1 MPDLRPHLAA
11 AAAVVVP
18 LRLGG
23 GTRLKIVEAMA
34 MGKAIVSTTLGAE
47 GIEAVPGR
55 DILIED
61 EPAAF
66 ADAVNRLLAEPDL
79 AARIGQSARQLA
91 VERYGWSEAARALEG
106 FYRRILENGL
116 VKAALIGA
124 GQIARQ
130 HLACLKTLPGVELA
144 AICDLSPA
152 TAEAAA
158 ERYGVRAWFTDHRA
172 MLEKAR
178 PDVVHVTTPP
188 TSHFGLAMDSLDAG
202 AHVIV
207 EKPATPT
214 FEELETL
221 VRRAQEAGRHLVEDY
236 NYLFNHAPQ
245 EILRRIESGEF
256 GAVTHVE
263 VLICLD
269 ILGPDGFADPNSPH
283 PALTLAG
290 GAIADFLPHL
300 ASLAHLFVGPHRT
313 AQTVWTKRKPSIL
326 PFDEFRAVVDAER
339 GTAALGF
346 SASSQPD
353 AFWLRVYGERMQAT
367 ANLFETRLTFD
378 GPRNVPK
385 PLRPFFSGLEEGK
398 TIRRAALA
406 TLLRKFKGPGA
417 YEGLW
422 ELLARTYRALA
433 DGSALPVTANHV
445 LEVNRMVEALK
456 PKEQR
461 P

>member
-1 MPDLRPHLAA
+1 M
-11 AAAVVVP
+11 
-18 LRLGG
+18 
-23 GTRLKIVEAMA
+23 
-34 MGKAIVSTTLGAE
+34 
-47 GIEAVPGR
+47 
-55 DILIED
+55 
-61 EPAAF
+61 
-66 ADAVNRLLAEPDL
+66 
-79 AARIGQSARQLA
+79 
-91 VERYGWSEAARALEG
+91 
-106 FYRRILENGL
+106 
-116 VKAALIGA
+116 KAALIGA

-130 HLACLKTLPGVELA
+130 HLSCLRTLPAVELA

-158 ERYGVRAWFTDHRA
+158 ERYGIGAWFTDHRA

-188 TSHFGLAMDSLDAG
+188 TSHFRLAMDAFDAG

-207 EKPATPT
+207 EKPATST
-214 FEELETL
+214 FEELDAL
-221 VRRAQEAGRHLVEDY
+221 ARRAREVGRHLIEDH
-236 NYLFNHAPQ
+236 NYVFNHAPQ
-245 EILRRIESGEF
+245 EILRQIKSGQF

-269 ILGPDGFADPNSPH
+269 ILGPSGFADPNSPH

-300 ASLAHLFVGPHRT
+300 ASLAHLFIGPHRT
-313 AQTVWTKRKPSIL
+313 AQAVWTKRKPSLL
-326 PFDEFRAVVDAER
+326 PFDEFRGMVEGER

-346 SASSQPD
+346 SSSSQPD

-385 PLRPFFSGLEEGK
+385 PLRPFLSGLAEGK
-398 TIRRAALA
+398 AIRRAAVA
-406 TLLRKFKGPGA
+406 TLLRKFKGPGT

-422 ELLARTYRALA
+422 ELLTRTYRALA
-433 DGSALPVTANHV
+433 DGTGLPVTASDV
-445 LEVNRMVEALK
+445 VEVNRMVEALK
-456 PKEQR
+456 PREQR

>member
-1 MPDLRPHLAA
+1 
-11 AAAVVVP
+11 
-18 LRLGG
+18 
-23 GTRLKIVEAMA
+23 LKA
-34 MGKAIVSTTLGAE
+34 
-47 GIEAVPGR
+47 
-55 DILIED
+55 
-61 EPAAF
+61 
-66 ADAVNRLLAEPDL
+66 
-79 AARIGQSARQLA
+79 
-91 VERYGWSEAARALEG
+91 
-106 FYRRILENGL
+106 
-116 VKAALIGA
+116 
-124 GQIARQ
+124 
-130 HLACLKTLPGVELA
+130 LPGVELA

-158 ERYGVRAWFTDHRA
+158 ERYGIGAWFTDHRA
-172 MLEKAR
+172 MLEKAQ
-178 PDVVHVTTPP
+178 PDVVHVTTPL
-188 TSHFGLAMDSLDAG
+188 TSHFVLALDSFDAG

-207 EKPATPT
+207 EKPATST

-221 VRRAQEAGRHLVEDY
+221 LRRAQEAGRHLVEDY
-236 NYLFNHAPQ
+236 NYVFNQAPQ
-245 EILRRIESGEF
+245 KILRSIASGQF

-263 VLICLD
+263 ILICLD
-269 ILGPDGFADPNSPH
+269 ILSPSGFADPNSPH

-300 ASLAHLFVGPHRT
+300 ASLAHRFVGPHRT
-313 AQTVWTKRKPSIL
+313 AQTVWTKRKPSLL
-326 PFDEFRAVVDAER
+326 PFDEFRALVDAER

-346 SASSQPD
+346 SSSSQPD
-353 AFWLRVYGERMQAT
+353 AFWLRVYGERMQGT

-433 DGSALPVTANHV
+433 DGSALPVTASHV

-456 PKEQR
+456 PREQR
-461 P
+461 S

>member
-1 MPDLRPHLAA
+1 M
-11 AAAVVVP
+11 
-18 LRLGG
+18 
-23 GTRLKIVEAMA
+23 
-34 MGKAIVSTTLGAE
+34 
-47 GIEAVPGR
+47 
-55 DILIED
+55 
-61 EPAAF
+61 
-66 ADAVNRLLAEPDL
+66 
-79 AARIGQSARQLA
+79 
-91 VERYGWSEAARALEG
+91 
-106 FYRRILENGL
+106 
-116 VKAALIGA
+116 KAALIGA

-130 HLACLKTLPGVELA
+130 HLACLTALPGVELA
-144 AICDLSPA
+144 AICDRSPA

-158 ERYGVRAWFTDHRA
+158 ERYGIRAWFTDHKA

-178 PDVVHVTTPP
+178 PDVVHITTPP
-188 TSHFGLAMDSLDAG
+188 TSHFLLGMDSLDAG

-207 EKPATPT
+207 EKPATST
-214 FEELETL
+214 FGELETL
-221 VRRAQEAGRHLVEDY
+221 AKRAQEASRHLVEDY
-236 NYLFNHAPQ
+236 NYVFNHAPQ
-245 EILRRIESGEF
+245 KILQCIGSGQF

-269 ILGPDGFADPNSPH
+269 ILGPDGFADPNAPH

-300 ASLAHLFVGPHRT
+300 ASLAHAFVGPHRT
-313 AQTVWTKRKPSIL
+313 IQTVWAKRKPSLL
-326 PFDEFRAVVDAER
+326 PFDEFRAVVEAER

-433 DGSALPVTANHV
+433 DGSALPVTASHV

-456 PKEQR
+456 PGQQR
-461 P
+461 L

>member
-1 MPDLRPHLAA
+1 LR
-11 AAAVVVP
+11 
-18 LRLGG
+18 
-23 GTRLKIVEAMA
+23 
-34 MGKAIVSTTLGAE
+34 
-47 GIEAVPGR
+47 
-55 DILIED
+55 
-61 EPAAF
+61 
-66 ADAVNRLLAEPDL
+66 
-79 AARIGQSARQLA
+79 
-91 VERYGWSEAARALEG
+91 
-106 FYRRILENGL
+106 
-116 VKAALIGA
+116 AALIGA

-130 HLACLKTLPGVELA
+130 HLSCLKTLPGVELA

-172 MLEKAR
+172 MLEEAR

-188 TSHFGLAMDSLDAG
+188 TAHFGPAMDALDAG

-207 EKPATPT
+207 EKPVTPT
-214 FEELETL
+214 FAELETL
-221 VRRAQEAGRHLVEDY
+221 VERADGAGRHLVEDH

-245 EILRRIESGEF
+245 QILRRIECGEF

-263 VLICLD
+263 ALICLD
-269 ILGPDGFADPNSPH
+269 ILGSGGFADPNAPH
-283 PALTLAG
+283 PALSLAG

-313 AQTVWTKRKPSIL
+313 AQTVWTKRKPSPL
-326 PFDEFRAVVDAER
+326 PFDEFRAVLDAER

-346 SASSQPD
+346 SAGSQPD

-385 PLRPFFSGLEEGK
+385 PLRPFLSGLEEGK

-406 TLLRKFKGPGA
+406 TLIRKFKGPGA

-433 DGSALPVTANHV
+433 DGSALPFTASHV
-445 LEVNRMVEALK
+445 LAVNRMVEALK
-456 PKEQR
+456 PQEQR
-461 P
+461 L

>member
-1 MPDLRPHLAA
+1 
-11 AAAVVVP
+11 
-18 LRLGG
+18 
-23 GTRLKIVEAMA
+23 
-34 MGKAIVSTTLGAE
+34 
-47 GIEAVPGR
+47 
-55 DILIED
+55 
-61 EPAAF
+61 
-66 ADAVNRLLAEPDL
+66 
-79 AARIGQSARQLA
+79 
-91 VERYGWSEAARALEG
+91 
-106 FYRRILENGL
+106 

-130 HLACLKTLPGVELA
+130 HLGCLQSLPGVELT

-158 ERYGVRAWFTDHRA
+158 GRYGVKSWFTDHRV

-178 PDVVHVTTPP
+178 PDVVHITTPL
-188 TSHFGLAMDSLDAG
+188 TSHFALALDSFDAG

-207 EKPATPT
+207 EKPATLT

-221 VRRAQEAGRHLVEDY
+221 VRRSRETGRHLIEDY
-236 NYLFNHAPQ
+236 NYVFNHAPQ
-245 EILRRIESGEF
+245 EILRRIGDGEF

-269 ILGPDGFADPNSPH
+269 ILGPNGFADPNSPH
-283 PALTLAG
+283 PALRLAG
-290 GAIADFLPHL
+290 GAVAAFIPHL
-300 ASLAHLFVGPHRT
+300 ASLAHAFVGPHH
-313 AQTVWTKRKPSIL
+313 AAHAVWTKRKPSLL
-326 PFDEFRAVVDAER
+326 PFDECRALVNAER

-353 AFWLRVYGERMQAT
+353 AFWLRVYGERMQAS

-385 PLRPFFSGLEEGK
+385 PLRPFFSGLEEAK
-398 TIRRAALA
+398 AIRRAAFT

-422 ELLARTYRALA
+422 ELLARTYRSLA
-433 DGSALPVTANHV
+433 DGSPLPVTESHV
-445 LEVNRMVEALK
+445 LEVNRMVEAIK
-456 PKEQR
+456 PKDQQ

>member
-1 MPDLRPHLAA
+1 VR
-11 AAAVVVP
+11 
-18 LRLGG
+18 
-23 GTRLKIVEAMA
+23 
-34 MGKAIVSTTLGAE
+34 
-47 GIEAVPGR
+47 
-55 DILIED
+55 
-61 EPAAF
+61 
-66 ADAVNRLLAEPDL
+66 
-79 AARIGQSARQLA
+79 
-91 VERYGWSEAARALEG
+91 
-106 FYRRILENGL
+106 
-116 VKAALIGA
+116 AALIGA
-124 GQIARQ
+124 GQIAKQ
-130 HLACLKTLPGVELA
+130 HLSCLKTLPGVELA

-152 TAEAAA
+152 AAEAAA
-158 ERYGVRAWFTDHRA
+158 ERYGIRSWFTDHRA

-188 TSHFGLAMDSLDAG
+188 TAHFGPAMDSLDAG

-207 EKPATPT
+207 EKPATPA

-221 VRRAQEAGRHLVEDY
+221 VRRAQQAGRHFVEDY
-236 NYLFNHAPQ
+236 NYVFNHAPQ

-300 ASLAHLFVGPHRT
+300 ASLAYLFVGPHRT
-313 AQTVWTKRKPSIL
+313 AQTVWTKRKSSVL

-346 SASSQPD
+346 SSSSQPD

-378 GPRNVPK
+378 GPRDVPK
-385 PLRPFFSGLEEGK
+385 PLRPFFRGLEEGK

-433 DGSALPVTANHV
+433 DGSAPPVTASQV

-461 P
+461 Q

>member
-1 MPDLRPHLAA
+1 
-11 AAAVVVP
+11 
-18 LRLGG
+18 
-23 GTRLKIVEAMA
+23 
-34 MGKAIVSTTLGAE
+34 
-47 GIEAVPGR
+47 
-55 DILIED
+55 
-61 EPAAF
+61 
-66 ADAVNRLLAEPDL
+66 
-79 AARIGQSARQLA
+79 
-91 VERYGWSEAARALEG
+91 
-106 FYRRILENGL
+106 

-130 HLACLKTLPGVELA
+130 HLACLKKLPGVELV

-152 TAEAAA
+152 AAEAAA
-158 ERYGVRAWFTDHRA
+158 ERYRIAAWFTDHTT

-188 TSHFGLAMDSLDAG
+188 TSHFRLAMDALDAG

-207 EKPATPT
+207 EKPATST
-214 FEELETL
+214 LKELETL
-221 VRRAQEAGRHLVEDY
+221 AKRAKQVGRHLFEDY
-236 NYLFNHAPQ
+236 NYVFNRAPQ
-245 EILRRIESGEF
+245 EILGKINSGEF

-269 ILGPDGFADPNSPH
+269 ILAPGSFADPNSPH
-283 PALTLAG
+283 PALSLRG

-313 AQTVWTKRKPSIL
+313 AHTVWTKRKSSLL
-326 PFDEFRAVVDAER
+326 PFDEFRSVVAAER

-346 SASSQPD
+346 SSSSQPD
-353 AFWLRVYGERMQAT
+353 AFWLRVYGERMHAS

-378 GPRNVPK
+378 GPRNVPN
-385 PLRPFFSGLEEGK
+385 PLRAFFSGLDEGK
-398 TIRRAALA
+398 AIRRAAVA

-422 ELLARTYRALA
+422 ELLARTYRALTE
-433 DGSALPVTANHV
+433 GSELPVTGSHV

-456 PKEQR
+456 PVEQ
-461 P
+461 PK

>member
-1 MPDLRPHLAA
+1 
-11 AAAVVVP
+11 
-18 LRLGG
+18 
-23 GTRLKIVEAMA
+23 
-34 MGKAIVSTTLGAE
+34 
-47 GIEAVPGR
+47 
-55 DILIED
+55 
-61 EPAAF
+61 
-66 ADAVNRLLAEPDL
+66 
-79 AARIGQSARQLA
+79 
-91 VERYGWSEAARALEG
+91 
-106 FYRRILENGL
+106 

-130 HLACLKTLPGVELA
+130 HLACLRSLPGVELA

-158 ERYGVRAWFTDHRA
+158 ERFGIPAWFTDYRA

-188 TSHFGLAMDSLDAG
+188 TSHFRLAMDSFDAG

-207 EKPATPT
+207 EKPATST
-214 FEELETL
+214 FDELEALT
-221 VRRAQEAGRHLVEDY
+221 RRAETAGRHLIEDY
-236 NYLFNHAPQ
+236 NYVFNRAPQ
-245 EILRRIESGEF
+245 EILRRIKSGQF

-269 ILGPDGFADPNSPH
+269 ILGPGGFADPNSPH
-283 PALTLAG
+283 PALILAG

-313 AQTVWTKRKPSIL
+313 AKTVWTKRKPSLL
-326 PFDEFRAVVDAER
+326 PFDEFRGVVDAER

-346 SASSQPD
+346 SSSSQPD

-385 PLRPFFSGLEEGK
+385 PLRPYFSGLEEGK
-398 TIRRAALA
+398 TIRRAALT

-422 ELLARTYRALA
+422 ELLAQTYRALA
-433 DGSALPVTANHV
+433 DKAVLPVKASDV
-445 LEVNRMVEALK
+445 IEVNRMVEALK
-456 PKEQR
+456 PKEQQL
-461 P
+461 

>member
-1 MPDLRPHLAA
+1 
-11 AAAVVVP
+11 
-18 LRLGG
+18 
-23 GTRLKIVEAMA
+23 
-34 MGKAIVSTTLGAE
+34 
-47 GIEAVPGR
+47 
-55 DILIED
+55 
-61 EPAAF
+61 
-66 ADAVNRLLAEPDL
+66 
-79 AARIGQSARQLA
+79 
-91 VERYGWSEAARALEG
+91 
-106 FYRRILENGL
+106 

-124 GQIARQ
+124 GQIAKQ
-130 HLACLKTLPGVELA
+130 HLSCLKTLPGVELA
-144 AICDLSPA
+144 AVCDLSPA
-152 TAEAAA
+152 AAEAAA
-158 ERYGVRAWFTDHRA
+158 ERYGVRSWFTDHRA

-178 PDVVHVTTPP
+178 PDVVHVATPP
-188 TSHFGLAMDSLDAG
+188 TSHFGPAMDSLDAG

-207 EKPATPT
+207 EKPATPALGQ
-214 FEELETL
+214 LETL
-221 VRRAQEAGRHLVEDY
+221 VKRAQDSGRHFVEDY
-236 NYLFNHAPQ
+236 NYVFNQAPR

-269 ILGPDGFADPNSPH
+269 ILGSDGFADPNSPH
-283 PALTLAG
+283 PALKLAG

-313 AQTVWTKRKPSIL
+313 AQTVWTKRKPSVL
-326 PFDEFRAVVDAER
+326 PFDEFRAVLEAER
-339 GTAALGF
+339 GTATLGF
-346 SASSQPD
+346 SANSQPD

-378 GPRNVPK
+378 GPRNAPK
-385 PLRPFFSGLEEGK
+385 PLRPFFSGLEEGR

-433 DGSALPVTANHV
+433 DGAAPPVAASQV

-461 P
+461 L

>member
-1 MPDLRPHLAA
+1 
-11 AAAVVVP
+11 
-18 LRLGG
+18 
-23 GTRLKIVEAMA
+23 
-34 MGKAIVSTTLGAE
+34 
-47 GIEAVPGR
+47 
-55 DILIED
+55 
-61 EPAAF
+61 
-66 ADAVNRLLAEPDL
+66 
-79 AARIGQSARQLA
+79 
-91 VERYGWSEAARALEG
+91 
-106 FYRRILENGL
+106 

-130 HLACLKTLPGVELA
+130 HLSCLRTLPGVELA

-158 ERYGVRAWFTDHRA
+158 ERYGVRAWFTDYRA
-172 MLEKAR
+172 MLETAR
-178 PDVVHVTTPP
+178 PDVVHITTPP
-188 TSHFGLAMDSLDAG
+188 NAHFGLAMDALDAG

-207 EKPATPT
+207 EKPATPA
-214 FEELETL
+214 FQQLETL
-221 VRRAQEAGRHLVEDY
+221 VGRARQARRHFVEDY
-236 NYLFNHAPQ
+236 NYLFNHAPR
-245 EILRRIESGEF
+245 EILRRVESGEF

-269 ILGPDGFADPNSPH
+269 ILGPGGFADPNSPH

-300 ASLAHLFVGPHRT
+300 ASLAHLFVGAHRT
-313 AQTVWTKRKPSIL
+313 ARAVWIKRKPSIL

-346 SASSQPD
+346 SSSSQPD
-353 AFWLRVYGERMQAT
+353 AFWLRVYGEKMQAA

-378 GPRNVPK
+378 GPRDVPK
-385 PLRPFFSGLEEGK
+385 PLRPFFGGLEEGR

-422 ELLARTYRALA
+422 ELLGRFYRALA
-433 DGSALPVTANHV
+433 DGSAMPVTASDV

-456 PKEQR
+456 PVEMQQ
-461 P
+461 

>member
-1 MPDLRPHLAA
+1 
-11 AAAVVVP
+11 
-18 LRLGG
+18 
-23 GTRLKIVEAMA
+23 
-34 MGKAIVSTTLGAE
+34 
-47 GIEAVPGR
+47 
-55 DILIED
+55 
-61 EPAAF
+61 
-66 ADAVNRLLAEPDL
+66 
-79 AARIGQSARQLA
+79 
-91 VERYGWSEAARALEG
+91 
-106 FYRRILENGL
+106 
-116 VKAALIGA
+116 
-124 GQIARQ
+124 
-130 HLACLKTLPGVELA
+130 VELA

-152 TAEAAA
+152 AAEAAA
-158 ERYGVRAWFTDHRA
+158 ERYGVRSWFTNHRA
-172 MLEKAR
+172 MLDKAR

-214 FEELETL
+214 FEQLDTL
-221 VRRAQEAGRHLVEDY
+221 VRRAQKANRHFVEDY
-236 NYLFNHAPQ
+236 NYVFNAAPQ
-245 EILRRIESGEF
+245 EIIRRIESGEF

-269 ILGPDGFADPNSPH
+269 ILGPGGFADPNSPH
-283 PALTLAG
+283 PALTLSG

-300 ASLAHLFVGPHRT
+300 ASLAYLFVGGHRT
-313 AQTVWTKRKPSIL
+313 AQTVWTKRKSSVL
-326 PFDEFRAVVDAER
+326 PFDEFRAVLDAER
-339 GTAALGF
+339 GTAVLGF
-346 SASSQPD
+346 SSNSQPD

-378 GPRNVPK
+378 GPREAPK
-385 PLRPFFSGLEEGK
+385 PLRPFFSGLEEGR

-433 DGSALPVTANHV
+433 DGSALPVTASQV

-456 PKEQR
+456 PKEQGL
-461 P
+461 